1 MVAIKINTWDKND
14 TVYNWTYPKDQAW
27 FRKKK
32 KKTVPAAWSCSFTI
46 SYDAEKLKTIK
57 LSGSSPVNY

>member
-1 MVAIKINTWDKND
+1 MILFIIEPILRTKPDLG
-14 TVYNWTYPKDQAW
+14 
-27 FRKKK
+27 KKK
-32 KKTVPAAWSCSFTI
+32 RKTVPAAWSCSFTI